1 MKIMQTMAGG
11 PIGGAEEFFVRLA
24 SAFQARGVEQTVV
37 IRPNHTRD
45 AQLRGSGV
53 NPIEL
58 PFGRILDFRTV
69 SSLAEELDRVKPDV
83 VLSWMNRASEMTGR
97 ARLRA
102 RSKSIQIGRQG
113 GYYDLKYYRN
123 CDHLIGNTP
132 DIVQY
137 ITDNG
142 WPSHR
147 AHYVPN
153 FVHADPGFMLPR
165 SQFNIPIDTPLMLA
179 AGRLHQNK
187 AFDILLQAMT
197 YAEGVHLLVAGE
209 GPDEHKLKR
218 LVQKLDLTQRVRF
231 LGWRL
236 DIADLIATAD
246 FLVCPSRK
254 EPLGNII
261 VEAWAGHLPVVATA
275 SEGPGWLITDGED
288 GLLVPIDDDCALASA
303 ISRIADDRDLA
314 TRLAAAGYKRF
325 EEEFTEASV
334 VKRFLELFDKVS
346 D

>member
-137 ITDNG
+137 IIASN
-142 WPSHR
+142 
-147 AHYVPN
+147 AI
-153 FVHADPGFMLPR
+153 AL
-165 SQFNIPIDTPLMLA
+165 LM
-179 AGRLHQNK
+179 RH
-187 AFDILLQAMT
+187 
-197 YAEGVHLLVAGE
+197 
-209 GPDEHKLKR
+209 EHF
-218 LVQKLDLTQRVRF
+218 T
-231 LGWRL
+231 
-236 DIADLIATAD
+236 
-246 FLVCPSRK
+246 C
-254 EPLGNII
+254 
-261 VEAWAGHLPVVATA
+261 
-275 SEGPGWLITDGED
+275 
-288 GLLVPIDDDCALASA
+288 LASTA
-303 ISRIADDRDLA
+303 FKGHINLARFVIRRYRSASRQTLRQ
-314 TRLAAAGYKRF
+314 R
-325 EEEFTEASV
+325 
-334 VKRFLELFDKVS
+334 
-346 D
+346 